1 MGGSA
6 NCANCAHC
14 DPVSQLPMG
23 SDCWG
28 CSSRA
33 DRIGPDR
40 GAVRFPWVPHARTR
54 VRQMGQVRPP
64 PPCPRR
70 RPRAAGRSGT
80 AGTAT
85 RAQSLPEPAPVCQPN
100 GQRGQSA
107 HRCHLE
113 PRPLFAS
120 AVQSRFWALF
130 PWQRL
135 MAKLLKNE
143 KVRRVLYLSAIY
155 SPHPAPNF
163 RLHSPHAPTP
173 PFPSTLPPH
182 PSAKHTRWQRD
193 KKVYLQ

>member
-1 MGGSA
+1 MVPCGFHGYRMRA
-6 NCANCAHC
+6 R
-14 DPVSQLPMG
+14 VS
-23 SDCWG
+23 
-28 CSSRA
+28 
-33 DRIGPDR
+33 DRW
-40 GAVRFPWVPHARTR
+40 VRFA
-54 VRQMGQVRPP
+54 PP

-163 RLHSPHAPTP
+163 RLHSPH
-173 PFPSTLPPH
+173 TLQQNTHVGKEIKKFIFSDIAIFQPH
-182 PSAKHTRWQRD
+182 F
-193 KKVYLQ
+193 YLFYSFFLLFENFSLNFFFSEGSRSLKLWSQGM